1 MAKKILYGLL
11 NADLEEVIAPTFRTI
26 YDFSEGLA
34 AAKKSNRWGYINHE
48 GEWVIKPKFSYAGDF
63 SGGIAEVEEDGVYG
77 LINKNGEYILKP
89 HYKEIRIHP
98 SGSIALVQDE
108 RVHGYC
114 SDTKYGLINSEG
126 RWLTEIEYGGHTCV
140 NIGWALQKNDD
151 WRIFDKD
158 GNIFANEVFGNV
170 QNCSEGIALVSR
182 EIGYKLEKDYCY
194 VDNTGR
200 TIAEVAWGTSFINGV
215 AGVKDK
221 KTWSWGIMDKE
232 GKWVLEPQFDFMHDF
247 CEDIAPYGQDGLIG
261 YVRADGKILTE
272 PLYKAYSKF
281 SGGYA
286 SVPTEKGVGI
296 INNQGEPVTEQD
308 YKSAFVVGNDM
319 VALKRDEYFKI
330 VNLKTKK
337 SIERN
342 YIRLG
347 ALSDGLIIF
356 GVEC

>member
-11 NADLEEVIAPTFRTI
+11 NADLEEVIAPTFRNI

-63 SGGIAEVEEDGVYG
+63 YGGIAEVKEDGVYG

-89 HYKEIRIHP
+89 HYKEIMVHP
-98 SGSIALVQDE
+98 SGVALVE
-108 RVHGYC
+108 HELVNRYS
-114 SDTKYGLINSEG
+114 SDRNYGLINSEG
-126 RWLTEIEYGGHTCV
+126 RWLAEIEYTNRQRV
-140 NIGWALQKNDD
+140 NDGWALWKDD
-151 WRIFDKD
+151 GWRIFDKD
-158 GNIFANEVFGNV
+158 GNIFANEVFSYIY
-170 QNCSEGIALVSR
+170 NCSEGIALATTR
-182 EIGYKLEKDYCY
+182 
-194 VDNTGR
+194 NTGGIYYIDR
-200 TIAEVAWGTSFINGV
+200 YGKTIAEVLAGTAFSNGI
-215 AGVKDK
+215 AGVKDI
-221 KTWSWGIMDKE
+221 KTGLWGIIDKN
-232 GKWVLEPQFDFMHDF
+232 GRYVVEPQFQFEFMAEF
-247 CEDIAPYGQDGLIG
+247 TENVAPYGRNRLIG